1 MGSWR
6 CGRGVAQPEVRH
18 VTELAD
24 FLRACYLEIRQQA
37 VAATT
42 YASATWTT
50 PFSATLDTGDDTINL
65 GDREVAAHVILH
77 DPAHVI
83 ADIDAKLAVLDHY
96 AKLVHYAEVGR
107 HLEYDLAEGAASVT
121 LKLLA
126 APYREHP
133 DYKVEWAPSM

>member
-1 MGSWR
+1 MID
-6 CGRGVAQPEVRH
+6 
-18 VTELAD
+18 LAD
-24 FLRACYLEIRQQA
+24 FLRARYQEIRQQA

-77 DPAHVI
+77 DPEHVM
-83 ADIDAKLAVLDHY
+83 ADIDSKLAVLDHY
-96 AKLVHYAEVGR
+96 GRLVHYAEVEQR
-107 HLEYDLAEGAASVT
+107 EPYILAEGAGFVV

-133 DYKVEWAPSM
+133 DYKAEWAPSM